1 MNSQIRLREILEDS
15 CPQCDRG
22 TVLDGYDNASCGE
35 MIHNEAFLDQAEKA
49 LVDYFIELLPLK
61 GVIASADESLL
72 TGIDFNAAKEI
83 HAEIHFNKGY
93 NKAIDDMK
101 AKLGGQE

>member
-49 LVDYFIELLPLK
+49 LVFVKEKLRKYKGKTYMGVDEIAKELLTSNIK
-61 GVIASADESLL
+61 E
-72 TGIDFNAAKEI
+72 TGDK
-83 HAEIHFNKGY
+83 K
-93 NKAIDDMK
+93 
-101 AKLGGQE
+101 